1 MREES
6 KAARVKRD
14 PSRPLEVVYL
24 FFIITLV
31 SGTYKYALFLHL
43 NSFPLTGKIC
53 CNSSLL
59 ASWQWEPFRMEQY
72 ADYRRLLCFL
82 VSGN

>member
-1 MREES
+1 MENSEPPR
-6 KAARVKRD
+6 R
-14 PSRPLEVVYL
+14 LEVVYL
-24 FFIITLV
+24 LFITLV

-43 NSFPLTGKIC
+43 NSLPLTGKIC

-59 ASWQWEPFRMEQY
+59 VSWQWVPFLMEQY
-72 ADYRRLLCFL
+72 ADYRRLLCSL